1 MQRTVLPP
9 KRSHLILS
17 FFLLILIA
25 YWDYL
30 TIHEIDMSV
39 FYLLPVALTAWYNG
53 RTYGWIAAAFAV
65 SLWALADWL
74 EDYTYILPWGIYW
87 ASATHGLFFTMTA
100 EITFRLQQAHLALDQ
115 SANFDFLTGL
125 LNRRAFLYLAEKEC
139 LRSKRYGQAL
149 TLCYIDLDHFKQ
161 VNDTMGHEAGDQLL
175 QDVSQAM
182 LSQVRTTDLVG
193 RLGGDEFALLLTE
206 TTDCTPALIDRI
218 HKGLQRSMDQANW
231 PVTFSIGAV
240 SCKRAPETIDE
251 YIRQADQL
259 MYQVKKNGKNHF
271 QHTVLKISP
280 PE

>member
-1 MQRTVLPP
+1 MQQTARP
-9 KRSHLILS
+9 SNHAHLMLS
-17 FFLLILIA
+17 LFLLLLIA

-53 RTYGWIAAAFAV
+53 RTYGWVAAALAV
-65 SLWALADWL
+65 FSWAIADWL
-74 EDYTYILPWGIYW
+74 EDYTYVLPWGIYW
-87 ASATHGLFFTMTA
+87 ASATHCLFFTITA
-100 EITFRLQQAHLALDQ
+100 EITFRLHQAHQALDQ

-139 LRSKRYGQAL
+139 LRNKRYGQAL

-161 VNDTMGHEAGDQLL
+161 VNDTMGHEAGDRLL
-175 QDVSQAM
+175 QEVAQAL
-182 LSQVRTTDLVG
+182 LSQVRSTDLVG

-206 TTDCTPALIDRI
+206 SQDCTPAIIDRI
-218 HKGLQRSMDQANW
+218 HKGLQHAMDQANW

-240 SCKRAPETIDE
+240 SCPKAPDTMDE
-251 YIRQADQL
+251 YIRQADEL

-271 QHTVLKISP
+271 QHISLPPSP
-280 PE
+280 PM